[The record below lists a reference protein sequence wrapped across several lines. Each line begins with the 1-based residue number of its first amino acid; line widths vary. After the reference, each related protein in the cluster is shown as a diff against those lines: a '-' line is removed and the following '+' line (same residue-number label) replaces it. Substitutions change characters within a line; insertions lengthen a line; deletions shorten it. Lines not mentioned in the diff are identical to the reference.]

1 MNLIAFD
8 PGLRQI
14 GIYIQ
19 IGDKDKSKRYEY
31 HYKIPRLEVLTK
43 IYRDMAVLINQLN
56 SKYNIDVG
64 IIEGYAF
71 MTNSKAITPMAE
83 VGGIIRALLGDCEI
97 PIIEVAPL
105 IWKSDMLGSQNIRL
119 KKKTKDQQRIYLATV
134 QRRHS
139 KYFDSTDEA
148 DAWMMAR
155 LIKKICD
162 DEAGDMMGVRNIR
175 NQLKNIFTAEKAL
188 SHGTLLGK
196 GKK

>member
-31 HYKIPRLEVLTK
+31 HHKIPRLEVLTK
-43 IYRDMAVLINQLN
+43 IYRDMAALINQLN
-56 SKYNIDVG
+56 SKYNIDMG

-71 MTNSKAITPMAE
+71 VQNSKAITPMAE

-134 QRRHS
+134 WQRHG
-139 KYFDSTDEA
+139 KCFKSTDEA
-148 DAWMMAR
+148 DAWMMAQ

-162 DEAGDMMGVRNIR
+162 DEAGDSDGIRNIR
-175 NQLKNIFTAEKAL
+175 NQLKNIFTAERAL
-188 SHGTLLGK
+188 SHGSLFGK
-196 GKK
+196 GK